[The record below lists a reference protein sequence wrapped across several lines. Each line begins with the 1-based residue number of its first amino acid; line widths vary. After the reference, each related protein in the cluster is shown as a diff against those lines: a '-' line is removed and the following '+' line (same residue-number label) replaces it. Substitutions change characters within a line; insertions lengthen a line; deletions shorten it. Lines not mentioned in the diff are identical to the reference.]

1 MTPSTE
7 DFEDFRLL
15 GLANENGK
23 FAIELGYPMEE
34 DMNAAFER
42 GINNEW
48 FRFVY
53 LAALAHVPDR
63 AMRVF
68 KLTRAGVDRKRAAQ
82 RAIEERTKT
91 TPPTREEDE
100 R

>member
-1 MTPSTE
+1 M
-7 DFEDFRLL
+7 
-15 GLANENGK
+15 K
-23 FAIELGYPMEE
+23 E
-34 DMNAAFER
+34 DMKAAFER

-48 FRFVY
+48 FRFVD

-82 RAIEERTKT
+82 RAIEERTET